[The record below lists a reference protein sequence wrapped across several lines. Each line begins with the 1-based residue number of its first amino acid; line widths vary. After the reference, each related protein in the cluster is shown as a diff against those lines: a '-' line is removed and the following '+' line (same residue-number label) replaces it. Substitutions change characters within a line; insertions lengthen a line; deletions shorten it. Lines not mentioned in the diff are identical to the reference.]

1 MDSPELFIAF
11 GAVMLVIALL
21 AVAIDWF
28 GKPMRHRKFVPKIYR
43 FPDERQPRRSKVRA
57 TEWSETSF
65 VLPVAESQATPLR
78 YPEQSH
84 EPAEIEPA
92 PGQLLPA
99 DDHGGP
105 PTAQVPTI
113 APDAPVSDE
122 SDALGRIVTLEDH
135 LAAQGIDADADTLGQ
150 GSREILEED
159 PGDGTFAVDLDE
171 HVGAAGRADGPDSP
185 SHHPGWKPGDHVF
198 KRTAA
203 GAEPSAATV
212 RSRYWKNVAAAGGA
226 SLFGTKNTRRMAEGK
241 PPERFNPR
249 TNKVEVMRLPATS
262 LGDVGGDTPVPEW
275 PAAEVDPFAAGGD

>member
-57 TEWSETSF
+57 TEWSDTSF
-65 VLPVAESQATPLR
+65 VLPVAESPATPLLR
-78 YPEQSH
+78 YPDSPQ
-84 EPAEIEPA
+84 EPSGIDAG

-99 DDHGGP
+99 DDHGP

-113 APDAPVSDE
+113 APAPPVADE
-122 SDALGRIVTLEDH
+122 SDRPGGIVTLEDH
-135 LAAQGIDADADTLGQ
+135 LAAQVADADTEDEG
-150 GSREILEED
+150 GSSAEIHDGAPGDATSSDDLDD
-159 PGDGTFAVDLDE
+159 PGAPDS
-171 HVGAAGRADGPDSP
+171 ADGSDAASRTR
-185 SHHPGWKPGDHVF
+185 GWKPGDHVF
-198 KRTAA
+198 NLTAR
-203 GAEPSAATV
+203 GAEPSATTV

-226 SLFGTKNTRRMAEGK
+226 SLFGSTNTERMAEGK

-249 TNKVEVMRLPATS
+249 TKKVEAMHLPTTS
-262 LGDVGGDTPVPEW
+262 IGDTPVPEW
-275 PAAEVDPFAAGGD
+275 PAAEIDPFASQDD